1 MFAKLIENLIHLKGG
16 CNGFNQHGRLDG
28 AACEPKLGLGHRH
41 DVIPQPGL
49 LVTLNFWEIEIGART
64 LRQKCTSVVIQV
76 EGHIKNSAGYP
87 TAVDKHV
94 LFIEMPAP
102 WTHQ

>member
-16 CNGFNQHGRLDG
+16 CNSFNQHGRLDG
-28 AACEPKLGLGHRH
+28 AACKPKLGLRHRH
-41 DVIPQPGL
+41 DVIPKPGL
-49 LVTLNFWEIEIGART
+49 LMTLNFWEIEIGARA
-64 LRQKCTSVVIQV
+64 LRQKPTSVVIQV

-94 LFIEMPAP
+94 LFIEMPAS